1 MINKFFSFCRGFYG
15 MGFNFFLKSL
25 QLLGEDPSFRNELS
39 EISKNGSDA

>member
-1 MINKFFSFCRGFYG
+1 MITKFFPFCRGFYD

-25 QLLGEDPSFRNELS
+25 QLLGEGPSFQNELS